1 MSVIGLFSVKGS
13 PGTTTLAVAIAAHG
27 RSVGHGAVLIEA
39 DTAGGDL
46 ALRYGIAQ
54 QPGLA
59 QLAART
65 RHIGDRRGVLDGLAR
80 TINSEAG
87 APVDLVSAPVE
98 PAAVEAAVTALHA
111 NPEVL
116 AAAGR
121 GRRVLLDLGRLD
133 AASAG
138 SGLLGSCDLAV
149 MVVRGDAVSL
159 GHAREAAWVAN
170 LPVRCGFVLIDT
182 GPYRVGE
189 VAEVLA
195 VDCFGTIPADVRGPM
210 RGRRAARAVGALWAG
225 LATEPPMREPATA
238 RDLVEVQR

>member
-13 PGTTTLAVAIAAHG
+13 PGVTTLAVALAAHG
-27 RSVGHGAVLIEA
+27 RSGRDAVLIIEA

-65 RHIGDRRGVLDGLAR
+65 RHIGDRRIVLDGLVHA
-80 TINSEAG
+80 INTEAG
-87 APVDLVSAPVE
+87 DLVDLVPAPVE

-121 GRRVLLDLGRLD
+121 NGRVLLDLGRLD
-133 AASAG
+133 VAGAG
-138 SGLLGSCDLAV
+138 SGLVESCDLAV
-149 MVVRGDAVSL
+149 LVVRGDAVSL
-159 GHAREAAWVAN
+159 GHAREAAWIAD

-189 VAEVLA
+189 VAQALGMI
-195 VDCFGTIPADVRGPM
+195 DCLGVIPAVARRPL
-210 RGRRAARAVGALWAG
+210 RGRRAARAVRALWTCLN
-225 LATEPPMREPATA
+225 LAMREQVPA
-238 RDLVEVQR
+238 RDLAEVKR